1 MKGDAIK
8 TDVDALKS
16 AREELQVDIFERRSR
31 LVALIETL
39 DPLEIMLRSAWYSR
53 FLAHMRFTDMFDKDE
68 HDAFDELYFNNAN
81 LVPEYLQSC
90 LLFVSARGKFSN
102 VDSSATS
109 RLEET
114 MACAESIIEVLN
126 RAFLVRY
133 SDVHIAGKNAGL
145 SDDVIRYQI
154 ESKTYQ
160 SLRGRRYRAI
170 EEDYL
175 TLLLSKQD
183 ALIKEVYGVGA
194 IGVINGLVALMT
206 SLTLGWSAAFNELG
220 KQYEN
225 WQKEPL
231 HSFDGI
237 SKDEA
242 ARIATRYLA
251 LRFMTLPQ

>member
-1 MKGDAIK
+1 MKGNAIK

-126 RAFLVRY
+126 RAFLVR
-133 SDVHIAGKNAGL
+133 
-145 SDDVIRYQI
+145 
-154 ESKTYQ
+154 
-160 SLRGRRYRAI
+160 
-170 EEDYL
+170 
-175 TLLLSKQD
+175 
-183 ALIKEVYGVGA
+183 
-194 IGVINGLVALMT
+194 
-206 SLTLGWSAAFNELG
+206 
-220 KQYEN
+220 
-225 WQKEPL
+225 
-231 HSFDGI
+231 
-237 SKDEA
+237 
-242 ARIATRYLA
+242 
-251 LRFMTLPQ
+251 